1 MNSGLVI
8 LDLCEVGGGY
18 MPKRVALLTL
28 GAEPGRDTVDI
39 TELAEMDKS
48 SGQIPHSVLDFGQ
61 LRNSSDSNILK
72 HL

>member
-48 SGQIPHSVLDFGQ
+48 SGQIGMNQGSDFECEF
-61 LRNSSDSNILK
+61 RA
-72 HL
+72 